1 MTGIPVEG
9 FMYPNEIEL
18 QWSVLIVLYPFL
30 TGLVAGAF
38 ILASLERVFRVDAVK
53 PTYRLALLTAL
64 AFLLVAPLPLQL
76 HLGHPERSL
85 EMYLTPHT
93 SSAMAMFGFVYLWYL
108 MAVLVLEVW
117 LDYRHDI
124 LVLSQTTTDWKR
136 WLYKIMT
143 LGSTNISPG
152 ALALDQKVGW
162 IITIIGIPSAFLLHG
177 YVGFI
182 FGSVK
187 ANPWWSSPLM
197 PVVFLFSA
205 MVSGI
210 AIVMLVYMFLCRARK
225 EPIDMR
231 CLDTVAKYLFY
242 AFLIDFTLELLDLVH
257 RIYESDESFRSL
269 DFMVHTKLYLPH
281 IVIQILLGT
290 LTPILLLAATQ
301 VLPLNEARR
310 RLTYGVAGLPDHD
323 GYFCDALER
332 GDRRATLFQELPR
345 LHDLQIGADRS
356 RGPASC
362 HRAHCLAVRHSVG
375 ADQTAAAVGRCA
387 WPATRHGPRRRL
399 TRRSLKLFAEPL
411 EQLLQ
416 VADLA
421 LQSGDLF
428 LQSSN
433 PFIVTR

>member
-1 MTGIPVEG
+1 
-9 FMYPNEIEL
+9 MYPNEIEL

-93 SSAMAMFGFVYLWYL
+93 SSAMAMFGFVYMWYL
-108 MAVLVLEVW
+108 MAVLVLEIW
-117 LDYRHDI
+117 LDYRRDI
-124 LVLSQTTTDWKR
+124 VVLSQTTTGWTR
-136 WLYKIMT
+136 WIYKVLT
-143 LGSTNISPG
+143 LGSTNISEG

-162 IITIIGIPSAFLLHG
+162 IITVIGIPSAFLLHG

-210 AIVMLVYMFLCRARK
+210 AVVMLVYMFMCWARGAQ
-225 EPIDMR
+225 IDMR
-231 CLDTVAKYLFY
+231 CVDTIAKYLFY
-242 AFLIDFTLELLDLVH
+242 TFLIDFTLELLDLIH

-269 DFMVHTKLYLPH
+269 DFMVHTKLYFPH

-301 VLPLNEARR
+301 VLRLERKPPQADLRTRGLPHPDRHLCHALERGHRRPALLQKLPRLHHLQNGLRYPRRTAGRDRAHHPAVLHFVGTDETSAAVGGNSLARPVARLGARR
-310 RLTYGVAGLPDHD
+310 RLVPM
-323 GYFCDALER
+323 
-332 GDRRATLFQELPR
+332 
-345 LHDLQIGADRS
+345 
-356 RGPASC
+356 
-362 HRAHCLAVRHSVG
+362 
-375 ADQTAAAVGRCA
+375 
-387 WPATRHGPRRRL
+387 
-399 TRRSLKLFAEPL
+399 
-411 EQLLQ
+411 
-416 VADLA
+416 
-421 LQSGDLF
+421 
-428 LQSSN
+428 SN
-433 PFIVTR
+433 IAMP